1 MVEVRRRRRRRPT
14 STTST
19 TPTGSTAS
27 TASTSSSTWPPCRRD
42 LPPVAA
48 AADSDFSKN
57 IFKSYIQGIP
67 FAIKD
72 TYDLAGH
79 ATAYGSW
86 EYLDNVVDT
95 ESPLVTY
102 ALQAGAVPLFKSSVP
117 QLTWGFANF
126 NGTTYSCL
134 NGGYSA
140 GAGSSGGSSIGSGT
154 AVCLGVVPISIC
166 EQTGSSCQAPAIATA
181 SRRSSPRSAPSL
193 GEWALSPPSPPR
205 PPPPPLPSHTS
216 HFSIHSENN
225 GLYSMESDR
234 PASSAATSLSCA
246 SSTTTCAASR
256 RATRR
261 AGTCPSKIRR
271 RSTSRASRSASSTTP
286 RPPAGRRRGTRRS
299 RGSAAT

>member
-1 MVEVRRRRRRRPT
+1 LRIRLT
-14 STTST
+14 SVLYTVGQVPSKELALQYATQADADF
-19 TPTGSTAS
+19 TAG
-27 TASTSSSTWPPCRRD
+27 
-42 LPPVAA
+42 
-48 AADSDFSKN
+48 
-57 IFKSYIQGIP
+57 IYKSYIQGIP

-86 EYLDNVVDT
+86 EYLDNIVET

-154 AVCLGVVPISIC
+154 AVCLGVVPVSIC
-166 EQTGSSCQAPAIATA
+166 EQTGSSCQAPAIANGISTMIPSIGTF
-181 SRRSSPRSAPSL
+181 SR
-193 GEWALSPPSPPR
+193 
-205 PPPPPLPSHTS
+205 
-216 HFSIHSENN
+216 ENN

-234 PASSAATSLSCA
+234 PGLLCRDVMSCA
-246 SSTTTCAASR
+246 VFYNYSSPTCGSNHRTGRVRSSPTATATTNSTHTFWPCIGQCAASP
-256 RATRR
+256 RATRSP
-261 AGTCPSKIRR
+261 ATCPSRTLR
-271 RSTSRASRSASSTTP
+271 PSTSRP
-286 RPPAGRRRGTRRS
+286 
-299 RGSAAT
+299 